1 MPSKS
6 FVAAEV
12 ALLVF
17 VGVVIASALIMHGV
31 HDAQKQLAAP
41 RRWLTL
47 AVDMPP
53 SVEGW
58 SCDGWTCGGGSLT
71 WDLVDSEQVSHG
83 YSAGDDERQYLRR
96 EVPLGE

>member
-31 HDAQKQLAAP
+31 HD
-41 RRWLTL
+41 
-47 AVDMPP
+47 
-53 SVEGW
+53 
-58 SCDGWTCGGGSLT
+58 
-71 WDLVDSEQVSHG
+71 
-83 YSAGDDERQYLRR
+83 
-96 EVPLGE
+96 